1 MLTPALNIL
10 HLAHTERKARKQTSK
25 MEEDREETR
34 LHHCCDINSEHLY
47 LDEGRIMDWKSP
59 DYLRYC
65 WRDRSLCLLLCYSP
79 VDVGGRCNNDIIIII
94 NRNILNL
101 NPQLLKRANEKNIV
115 KIGEIS
121 RKVGLYHW
129 ITFEGN

>member
-1 MLTPALNIL
+1 
-10 HLAHTERKARKQTSK
+10 
-25 MEEDREETR
+25 
-34 LHHCCDINSEHLY
+34 
-47 LDEGRIMDWKSP
+47 MDWKSP

-79 VDVGGRCNNDIIIII
+79 VDVGRRCNNDIIIII
-94 NRNILNL
+94 
-101 NPQLLKRANEKNIV
+101 

-129 ITFEGN
+129 IIFVGLGIAVYSVNESLSLLSPIITILTIIKIHAIRTNNIGLLRIDLVCRV

>member
-1 MLTPALNIL
+1 
-10 HLAHTERKARKQTSK
+10 
-25 MEEDREETR
+25 
-34 LHHCCDINSEHLY
+34 
-47 LDEGRIMDWKSP
+47 MDWKSP

-101 NPQLLKRANEKNIV
+101 NPQLLKRANQKNIV

-129 ITFEGN
+129 ITFVGLGIAVYSVNESLSLLSPIITILMMIKIHAIRTNNIGLLRIDLVCRV